1 MKKTK
6 LPQPIRV
13 HSDVKKEIAKELNVT
28 TQTVRMASGY
38 ERHSKLSKRIR
49 SLCKEKL
56 IKEAKIIVILFLS
69 ISYSLQS
76 FSQID
81 GSSLVRL
88 INVASEND
96 LSTIINPLM
105 GCIAYAEGEN
115 KVFHYDG
122 SNWMSI
128 EDSDD
133 QNLILL
139 GTTLYIQDG
148 NNVDLSN
155 FNDQN
160 LSLQANDNNNSRAS
174 INIEGGN
181 GLVFKA
187 NGNLQLTEN
196 TSVTPH
202 ELTFTTTADG
212 DGDAWN
218 VSGEDLTSS
227 ISREGSVAIGL
238 MAPAGKF
245 DVNSSQMEEHSAYSV
260 GTNVI
265 AASSSYFGTNYA
277 GKVLVH
283 DGKYWQPSSSSQ
295 EWFTID
301 LGVGNAVKPS
311 KYKITAISAGSV
323 IQGPA
328 SWTFQGS
335 NDNNQWTVLHSSN
348 NSLSSTSEYFQLN
361 TQDEFRY
368 FKLHINYSFAPL
380 IQINN
385 FQIFHMVQK
394 RFIVD
399 DNYNVGINKANPN
412 ASLEI
417 DGSVYVS
424 GGGNLC
430 TGPDSRI
437 GIGVNSPAAALHVN
451 GNGLFSGLA
460 MFSNF
465 LATENCGIGTS
476 FPTQKLHVVGNIL
489 ASGTITP
496 DYVFK
501 EYYDKNDAN
510 KEYDF
515 KNLKEIEQ
523 FVKKHKHLPGV
534 PSEKDIEEQGGII
547 VNRATEIN
555 LEKIE
560 ELYIHL
566 IEMEKRLSLLENKK

>member
-1 MKKTK
+1 MKKTR

-28 TQTVRMASGY
+28 TQTVRMALGY
-38 ERHSKLSKRIR
+38 VRHSKLSKKIR

-56 IKEAKIIVILFLS
+56 IREAKNIVILFLS

-88 INVASEND
+88 VNVASEDD

-105 GCIAYAEGEN
+105 GCIAYAEEEN

-139 GTTLYIQDG
+139 GTTLHIQDG

-155 FNDQN
+155 IQ
-160 LSLQANDNNNSRAS
+160 
-174 INIEGGN
+174 
-181 GLVFKA
+181 
-187 NGNLQLTEN
+187 
-196 TSVTPH
+196 
-202 ELTFTTTADG
+202 

-218 VSGEDLTSS
+218 VGGEDLTSS

-238 MAPAGKF
+238 IAPAGKF
-245 DVNSSQMEEHSAYSV
+245 DVNSWQREEHLAYSV

-265 AASSSYFGTNYA
+265 ATSSYFGTNYA
-277 GKVLVH
+277 GNVLIQNANC
-283 DGKYWQPSSSSQ
+283 WQPSSSSQ
-295 EWFTID
+295 QWFTID
-301 LGVGNAVKPS
+301 LGEGNAVKPS
-311 KYKITAISAGSV
+311 KYKITASLVNGVLQA
-323 IQGPA
+323 PA

-335 NDNNQWTVLHSSN
+335 NDNNQWTILH
-348 NSLSSTSEYFQLN
+348 TSESPMVFDGDLYDEFQLN

-368 FKLHINYSFAPL
+368 FKFHINYSFAPL

-385 FQIFHMVQK
+385 FQIFHMVNK
-394 RFIVD
+394 RFIVA
-399 DNYNVGINKANPN
+399 DNYNVGINKTNPN
-412 ASLEI
+412 ANLEI
-417 DGSVYVS
+417 DGSVYV

-437 GIGVNSPAAALHVN
+437 GIGVSSPAASLHVN
-451 GNGLFSGLA
+451 GSSFTSGLA
-460 MFSNF
+460 RFRNF
-465 LATENCGIGTS
+465 LAEGPGNCGIGTL
-476 FPTQKLHVVGNIL
+476 FPSQELHVVGNIL

-515 KNLKEIEQ
+515 KSLKEIEQ

-566 IEMEKRLSLLENKK
+566 IEMEKRLSLLETKK